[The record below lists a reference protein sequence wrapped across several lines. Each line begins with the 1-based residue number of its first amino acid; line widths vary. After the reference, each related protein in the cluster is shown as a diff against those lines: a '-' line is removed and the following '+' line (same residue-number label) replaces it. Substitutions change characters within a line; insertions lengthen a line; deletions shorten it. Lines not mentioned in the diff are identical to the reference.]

1 MGASISV
8 IVPVYNVESYLRPC
22 LDSVIGQTFIDF
34 EAILIDDGSKDSS
47 GSICEEYKQK
57 DSRFRVFHQAN
68 QGVSAAR
75 NYGLDQAVGEYVYFL
90 DSDDSLESEALGHLY
105 DSIKSGDYDLAFS
118 GYSLVGHKASRKVFI
133 NTDRASEVISPEK
146 ALNNLVAGDIPIW
159 FVCWN
164 KLIPRELALEVR
176 FEDLCQEDFLF
187 SGRLYLLINKAIYLN
202 EALYRYND
210 DALGLSKDPT
220 YIGIQHTLP
229 VLWRLL
235 QSVPE
240 ERLDLRALVLSKL
253 FRRTISSTYLLRNM
267 RLSSNKE
274 LQAHQSLCLE
284 IQKSIKRELY
294 TNPYVSF
301 KDRILFKINQLFPW
315 VIGLYFNR
323 IYR

>member
-1 MGASISV
+1 M
-8 IVPVYNVESYLRPC
+8 
-22 LDSVIGQTFIDF
+22 
-34 EAILIDDGSKDSS
+34 
-47 GSICEEYKQK
+47 
-57 DSRFRVFHQAN
+57 
-68 QGVSAAR
+68 
-75 NYGLDQAVGEYVYFL
+75 
-90 DSDDSLESEALGHLY
+90 
-105 DSIKSGDYDLAFS
+105 
-118 GYSLVGHKASRKVFI
+118 
-133 NTDRASEVISPEK
+133 
-146 ALNNLVAGDIPIW
+146 
-159 FVCWN
+159 
-164 KLIPRELALEVR
+164 
-176 FEDLCQEDFLF
+176 
-187 SGRLYLLINKAIYLN
+187 LINKAIYLN